1 MAARRTTG
9 RRDWRPPARRFARHA
24 TDRLRG
30 RRRGPRSEAALPLTI
45 LATILAGVAACSPAP
60 PAGPAPATDGGASS
74 ASGPRV
80 AATSTLPAGGG
91 AGTADAGPMAA
102 LALRDVAALAAPGG
116 KVTAHFP
123 ARQPWGDPTAFL
135 VRDHKLDASGVG
147 WYQVSLPRRPN
158 GSTGWLRADHVRVEH
173 RPRRVEVDLSARSL
187 RLLDG
192 GRVVREASV
201 AIGAAATPTPKGRY
215 YITAELRPPR
225 ISSFFGPWA
234 LALSAYSDVLEQFGT
249 GDGQIAIHGTANT
262 AELGRAITHGCVRVD
277 NRTVTEL
284 ARLLQPGTP
293 VTITA

>member
-1 MAARRTTG
+1 MAARRTGG
-9 RRDWRPPARRFARHA
+9 RRDWRSLARRFARHA
-24 TDRLRG
+24 ADRPRG

-45 LATILAGVAACSPAP
+45 LATILAGAAACSPS
-60 PAGPAPATDGGASS
+60 PAPDGGASS

-91 AGTADAGPMAA
+91 AVAGPAGVADAEPLVA

-116 KVTAHFP
+116 KVVALFP
-123 ARQPWGDPTAFL
+123 ARQPWGDPTVFL
-135 VRDHKLDASGVG
+135 VRDHTIDRASGVG
-147 WYQVSLPRRPN
+147 WYQVWLPRRPN

-173 RPRRVEVDLSARSL
+173 RSRRVEVDLSARSL

-192 GRVVREASV
+192 GRVVREARV
-201 AIGAAATPTPKGRY
+201 AIGAAATPTPRGRY

-225 ISSFFGPWA
+225 ISPFFGPWA